1 MLLQAGLCRI
11 HVRLSA
17 ERREGTPHRRA
28 TVSCVRNDYQITE
41 KRKEGEA
48 MGLFAAGIITG
59 ILLCAMAEL
68 VRCAL
73 WFEIMHPED
82 DYWHRSAMIQIPM
95 KKTKGLDE
103 TGESSRNTLHP
114 AGDV

>member
-1 MLLQAGLCRI
+1 
-11 HVRLSA
+11 
-17 ERREGTPHRRA
+17 
-28 TVSCVRNDYQITE
+28 
-41 KRKEGEA
+41 

-59 ILLCAMAEL
+59 ILLCAMTEL

-95 KKTKGLDE
+95 KKAKDLDE
-103 TGESSRNTLHP
+103 TGERCRNTLHP